1 MSVSAYSLIASPV
14 NNGRGKVAHLTS
26 VHAPFDIRV
35 FHKECVTLNEADY
48 EVVLIVPKE
57 RDEVVQGVR
66 TRALPK
72 PKNRFER
79 MFRTTVQVFKAA
91 LQEKANVYH
100 FHDPELIPVGLLLK
114 LLGKRVVYDVHE
126 NVSEDILTKSYIP
139 FVFRKAVAFFAGFA
153 ERLASKFFDGI
164 VAATPAIAARF
175 PGTKTITV
183 QNFPILDPSTS
194 AQCHPYSERPLLA
207 AYIGDVTR
215 IRGIKEMVAAMA
227 LLPESLNGR
236 LVLAAKFSPPEL
248 ENEVKQMLG
257 WDRVD
262 FVGWRPQEEVAA
274 LLGQARMGL
283 VLFHPLPNH
292 VDAQP
297 HKLFDYMGAGIPV
310 IASDFPLW
318 RKIIEEA
325 GCGILVDPLNPKA
338 ISEAINW
345 LLSHPQEAQ
354 AMGLRGKQA
363 AILRFNWDNESTK
376 LLDLYRGL
384 LCLEPPTLKR
394 VVTR

>member
-1 MSVSAYSLIASPV
+1 MFRITDNQGMNLENFKIV
-14 NNGRGKVAHLTS
+14 HLTS

-35 FHKECVTLNEADY
+35 FHKECVTLAQAGY
-48 EVVLIVPKE
+48 EVVLIAPKE
-57 RDEVVQGVR
+57 RDEIVNGVQ

-79 MFRTTVQVFKAA
+79 MFRTTGRVFTAA
-91 LQEKANVYH
+91 LKQRGNIYH
-100 FHDPELIPVGLLLK
+100 FHDPELIPVGVLLK

-126 NVSEDILTKSYIP
+126 NVSEDILTKNYIP
-139 FVFRKAVAFFAGFA
+139 FVFRRVVAFLAGLA
-153 ERLASKFFDGI
+153 ERLASKFFDSI
-164 VAATPAIAARF
+164 VAATPAIATRF
-175 PGTKTITV
+175 PSIKTVTV
-183 QNFPILDPSTS
+183 QNFPIHDHSTLAIYPS
-194 AQCHPYSERPLLA
+194 YFERPLLA
-207 AYIGDVTR
+207 AYIGDVTL

-248 ENEVKQMLG
+248 ENEVKQMPG
-257 WDRVD
+257 WKRVD

-274 LLGQARMGL
+274 LLGQSRMGV
-283 VLFHPLPNH
+283 VLFHPVPNH
-292 VDAQP
+292 MDAQP

-318 RKIIEEA
+318 REIIKEG
-325 GCGILVDPLNPKA
+325 GCGIVVDPLKPQEIA
-338 ISEAINW
+338 EAIRW
-345 LLSHPQEAQ
+345 LWEHPVEAHE
-354 AMGLRGKQA
+354 MGRRGKQA
-363 AILRFNWDNESTK
+363 AISRFNWNNERTK

-394 VVTR
+394 LMTG